1 LHGSSYRQIV
11 INKTAYY
18 TFYLSAA
25 CAMLLN
31 GVTDDASHE
40 LAKKICVQIGEY
52 FQIQDDFL
60 DCYGDEKVIGKVGT
74 DIQDNKCSW
83 LVVQALGRASSEHK
97 ATLKQHYGRNDV
109 QRAWPCCRVP
119 QVRGRDV
126 RADLAADRA
135 GDGDAHGR
143 VYHARQQDLQAQQVS
158 EEISHGD
165 ACERDSRGSTWYSE

>member
-1 LHGSSYRQIV
+1 MLPAYIERVLLLCLVSYRQIV

-31 GVTDDASHE
+31 GVTDESSHD
-40 LAKKICVQIGEY
+40 LAKEICIQIGEY

-83 LVVQALGRASSEHK
+83 LVVQALVRASPEQK
-97 ATLKQHYGRNDV
+97 ATLKQHYGRNDPESIAV
-109 QRAWPCCRVP
+109 VKKLYN
-119 QVRGRDV
+119 DL
-126 RADLAADRA
+126 DLAA
-135 GDGDAHGR
+135 
-143 VYHARQQDLQAQQVS
+143 VYHQFEDETYEKITQEIAQVT
-158 EEISHGD
+158 EMPTAVFTMLVNKIFK
-165 ACERDSRGSTWYSE
+165 RNK

>member
-83 LVVQALGRASSEHK
+83 LVVQALARASSEQK
-97 ATLKQHYGRNDV
+97 ATLKQHYGRNDAASIAV
-109 QRAWPCCRVP
+109 VKQLYNEL
-119 QVRGRDV
+119 G
-126 RADLAADRA
+126 LAAA
-135 GDGDAHGR
+135 
-143 VYHARQQDLQAQQVS
+143 YHKYEDETYEQISQQIAQVT
-158 EEISHGD
+158 EMPTAVFTMLVNKIFK
-165 ACERDSRGSTWYSE
+165 RNK